1 MRQASSHESHEELPN
16 PVDNSY
22 VAGDQTRP
30 KNRTEPEITITGAS
44 ASSHESADN
53 SSKPVYSRKRIS
65 LSAEQISSENTDVD
79 KSMSANVSDHQKSTT
94 STDLRAEDKTAR
106 NVEQSL
112 IENETFDL

>member
-30 KNRTEPEITITGAS
+30 QNRTEPEITITGAS

-79 KSMSANVSDHQKSTT
+79 RSANVSDHQKSTT
-94 STDLRAEDKTAR
+94 STDLRAEHKTAR
-106 NVEQSL
+106 NVEQSV